1 MVTRRLEAHRRRG
14 VSTLGCL
21 FSLLIAAVVLY
32 YAVDVGKVYWKYYRL
47 RDEMENTAR
56 FAERKSDEDLQR
68 HLAGVAR
75 DLDLPPEAQRF
86 VIRRTQVPPVI
97 AIRTQYQITLE
108 LPFHNRILTL
118 RPHVEVR
125 Q

>member
-1 MVTRRLEAHRRRG
+1 MVTRRSRRG

-32 YAVDVGKVYWKYYRL
+32 YAVDIGRVYWKYYRL
-47 RDEMENTAR
+47 TDEMATSAR
-56 FAERKSDEDLQR
+56 FASHNSDEEIRR
-68 HLAGVAR
+68 HLAGIAR

-86 VIRRTQVPPVI
+86 VIRRVPPTVT
-97 AIRTQYQITLE
+97 IRTQYSVTIE

-118 RPHVEVR
+118 KPHAEVR

>member
-1 MVTRRLEAHRRRG
+1 VVTRRSGAHRRRG

-21 FSLLIAAVVLY
+21 LSLLVAAVVVY
-32 YAVDVGKVYWKYYRL
+32 YAVDVGKAYWKYYRL

-56 FAERKSDEDLQR
+56 FAERRSDEDLQR
-68 HLAGVAR
+68 HLAGIAR
-75 DLDLPPEAQRF
+75 DLELPPEAQRF

-97 AIRTQYQITLE
+97 TIRTQYQVTLE
-108 LPFHNRILTL
+108 LPFHNRIITF

>member
-1 MVTRRLEAHRRRG
+1 MVSRGRRG

-32 YAVDVGKVYWKYYRL
+32 YAVGVGKVYWKYYRL

-56 FAERKSDEDLQR
+56 FATRRSDEDMRR
-68 HLAGVAR
+68 HLAGIAR
-75 DLDLPPEAQRF
+75 DMDLPAEAQRF
-86 VIRRTQVPPVI
+86 VIHRIDFPPTI
-97 AIRTQYQITLE
+97 AIRTQYSVVIE
-108 LPFHNRILTL
+108 LPFQHKLITL
-118 RPHVEVR
+118 KPHVEVR